1 MNQNGRA
8 ASNTRENPV
17 ILAWHFRKD
26 WPLRAACPLC
36 KSETRDVAGPRATG
50 A

>member
-1 MNQNGRA
+1 MNQNARA
-8 ASNTRENPV
+8 PSNTRKNPA

-26 WPLRAACPLC
+26 WPLRATYPLC
-36 KSETRDVAGPRATG
+36 KSETRDVAALRASG